1 MHADTAD
8 LLEEWLT
15 LLAERGES
23 EAFAHIK
30 RLKNNATYGRENGEK
45 S

>member
-15 LLAERGES
+15 MLAEKGEK
-23 EAFAHIK
+23 ETFAHIK
-30 RLKNNATYGRENGEK
+30 HISNQANYGA
-45 S
+45 